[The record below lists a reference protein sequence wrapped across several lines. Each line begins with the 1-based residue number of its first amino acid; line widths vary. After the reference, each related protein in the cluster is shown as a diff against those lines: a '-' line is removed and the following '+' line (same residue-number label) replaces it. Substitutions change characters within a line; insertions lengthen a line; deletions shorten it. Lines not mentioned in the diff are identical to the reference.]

1 MTLPGT
7 DVINDADP
15 GSSMRTPNTRTPDK
29 PAAQAAGLPDGAGPG
44 TALGDLL
51 VLDLT
56 RILSGPFATMTLAD
70 LGADVIKVEQPGS
83 GDDTRQWGPPFQGDD
98 AAYFLAV
105 NRNKRSLAVDLK
117 SPEGLRV
124 VQDLARRADVVVE
137 NFRPG
142 TAARLGLG
150 YEELSREN
158 PGLVYA
164 SISGYG
170 QTGPEAGRPGYDAI
184 AQARSGIMSV
194 TGETDGPPVRVGVSS
209 ADLVAG
215 MWATIGILA
224 ALHEKQRTG
233 SGQWVDISLLDGSV
247 SWLTYVSSGYFA
259 SGEIPKRYGSA
270 HPTIAPYQAFSTA
283 DGFVMVAVGNDSL
296 WRKYAAAIGRTDLAE
311 DERYATN
318 PSRVAR
324 RETLVPQLEQVMQTR
339 TTAEW
344 VAALDDAGVPVGP
357 IQTVDQAL
365 QDPQVLARDMVADL
379 VHPTA
384 GPMKVVGCPVRLTR
398 TPPSVRTAP
407 PLLGQDSDAIL
418 AELGLSADRIR
429 SLHTS
434 GAIQ

>member
-1 MTLPGT
+1 MQAS
-7 DVINDADP
+7 DSA
-15 GSSMRTPNTRTPDK
+15 GSLESGPPV
-29 PAAQAAGLPDGAGPG
+29 PEAALA
-44 TALGDLL
+44 DLL

-70 LGADVIKVEQPGS
+70 LGADVIKIEQPGS
-83 GDDTRQWGPPFQGDD
+83 GDDTRQWGPPFQGDQ

-117 SPEGLRV
+117 SPQGRALVR
-124 VQDLARRADVVVE
+124 QLALKSDVVVE

-158 PGLVYA
+158 PGLIYA

-170 QTGPEAGRPGYDAI
+170 QTGPDSLRPGYDAI

-194 TGETDGPPVRVGVSS
+194 TGEADGPPVRVGVSS

-224 ALHEKQRTG
+224 ALHEKRRTG

-259 SGEIPKRYGSA
+259 SGAIPRRYGSA
-270 HPTIAPYQAFSTA
+270 HPTIAPYQAFASS
-283 DGFVMVAVGNDSL
+283 DGFVMVAVGNDGL
-296 WRKYAAAIGRTDLAE
+296 WRRFASALGRQDLLD

-318 PSRVAR
+318 PSRVAH
-324 RETLVPQLEQVMQTR
+324 REVLIPQIEQAMLTR
-339 TTAEW
+339 TTAQW
-344 VAALDDAGVPVGP
+344 VQTLDDAGVPVGP
-357 IQTVDQAL
+357 IQTVDQAV
-365 QDPQVLARDMVADL
+365 QDPQVLARGMIVELD
-379 VHPTA
+379 HPTA
-384 GPMKVVGCPVRLTR
+384 GPLKVVGCPVRLTR
-398 TPPSVRTAP
+398 TPPLVRTP
-407 PLLGQDSDAIL
+407 PPILGQHTDEVLAALGFSDDDIA
-418 AELGLSADRIR
+418 
-429 SLHTS
+429 SLHHS
-434 GAIQ
+434 GVVE